1 MSKLKRKLSKNNMN
15 DKNIS
20 AKVKRKHQIIKTAAN
35 LFSEKSF
42 HDVTVDEIA
51 EKVGVAK
58 GTIYLYFSSKEKLY
72 LEILEETFDSIESL
86 LEEEVEKSDS
96 APEKLRNV
104 LKIIFRFYRRHLD
117 VLKILSRDETHLIEE
132 HQELTARW
140 RSRRIKLYE
149 KIIEKG
155 VKEGSFNTTN
165 PKLAALMMY
174 GSVGAVM
181 VFYGLDK
188 DPDEVANEVFEEIVY
203 RRLLVSGKKVKNKT
217 K

>member
-1 MSKLKRKLSKNNMN
+1 MNKAKRQVRNNTMGEKNL
-15 DKNIS
+15 S
-20 AKVKRKHQIIKTAAN
+20 AKVKRKQQIIKIAAN

-58 GTIYLYFSSKEKLY
+58 GTIYLYFPSKEKLY
-72 LEILEETFDSIESL
+72 LEILEDSFDSIESL
-86 LEEEVEKSDS
+86 LEQEVEKTDT
-96 APEKLRNV
+96 APEKLRKV

-132 HQELTARW
+132 HQELTRRW
-140 RSRRIKLYE
+140 RSRRVKLYE
-149 KIIEKG
+149 KIIQKG
-155 VKEGSFNTTN
+155 INEGSFSTTN
-165 PKLAALMMY
+165 TKLAALMMY

-188 DPDEVANEVFEEIVY
+188 DPDEVAEEVFNEIVY
-203 RRLLVSGKKVKNKT
+203 RRLLLSDEEKKVK
-217 K
+217 